1 MAKEVL
7 EMEVK
12 SNIKNVTKETDDL
25 GKSIGKASDETK
37 DLDKG
42 LEETG
47 KSGSKGFRAIGTAV
61 KGFGMALKAAGI
73 GLVIALFVSLK
84 EALERNQKVM
94 DTVNTIMGTIS
105 TTFNQVADVLVDV
118 YDWVTK
124 SSDRFDGLGKV
135 MSGLMTL
142 ALTPLQLA
150 FYGLKL
156 GVQQLILAWE
166 KSPLGGKDE
175 GKIAELTLGITETK
189 NSIIEV
195 GKAALDAGKDI
206 VNNFGDAIGEIGAMG
221 EMAVKGI
228 SDISIK
234 ANYEQAK
241 STTAAANS
249 SKLAEAAIQ
258 GLIEKYDRQAEL
270 QRQIRDAETK
280 TFAERIAANQKLGE
294 ILDEQETKM
303 LALADTRVASAAL
316 ELSANKENVE
326 LQVAYQQALNDRA
339 GVEAQVAGFRSEQ
352 MTNEVSLNKELIEIK
367 KELGLAGLE
376 GIDLELAELKT
387 SYEAKLEMARKAGED
402 ITAITAEYEAQQTE
416 IIEAEAEKQKEI
428 DQQVAAAKVDALKQG
443 LEVIQS
449 FMDVQAQ
456 QTENDYQAELEM
468 AEGNADAIE
477 GIEEKYDGIR
487 REEAK
492 KHQKMQIAMA
502 LVDTYQSAV
511 SAYAN
516 AIKIP
521 YVGLAM
527 APISA
532 GLAVLAGLA
541 NVAMI
546 SKQPLGGG
554 GGGGGGAPPATA
566 QPPAPQM
573 MSGAFELTGGEEVEP
588 TRAYVVSDDITA
600 SQNGLEVIRRRA
612 TF

>member
-12 SNIKNVTKETDDL
+12 SNIKNVTKETDKL

-105 TTFNQVADVLVDV
+105 ITFNQVADVLTDV

-241 STTAAANS
+241 ATTAAANS

-270 QRQIRDAETK
+270 QRQIRDDETK

-352 MTNEVSLNKELIEIK
+352 LTNEVSLNKELIEIK

-416 IIEAEAEKQKEI
+416 IIKAAAEEQEEI

-449 FMDVQAQ
+449 IMDVQAQ
-456 QTENDYQAELEM
+456 QTENDYNNEIKM
-468 AEGNADAIE
+468 AEGNAEAIE
-477 GIEEKYDGIR
+477 GIEKKYDGIR
-487 REEAK
+487 REEAA

-521 YVGLAM
+521 YAGLVM

-532 GLAVLAGLA
+532 GLAVAAGLA

-554 GGGGGGAPPATA
+554 GGGGGGPDVTAPQT
-566 QPPAPQM
+566 PAPQM
-573 MSGAFELTGGEEVEP
+573 MSGAFEMTGVVEP
-588 TRAYVVSDDITA
+588 EPLRAFVVTDEMTS
-600 SQNGLEVIRRRA
+600 SQNQLANIRRRA
-612 TF
+612 TI